1 MDDFYKQL
9 ILLFIAV
16 MTGGGV
22 THLIK
27 ESSCQSWIGGY
38 RIRFGMKSVD
48 TGQDLDGD
56 GKNDVEQKFELGVTK
71 LGRPPPGYEVK
82 IDKDNDGDEQNDSNN
97 KL

>member
-22 THLIK
+22 THLVK

-38 RIRFGMKSVD
+38 RVRFRMKSVD

-56 GKNDVEQKFELGVTK
+56 GKNDVEQKFELGLTK
-71 LGRPPPGYEVK
+71 LERPPPPGYEVG
-82 IDKDNDGDEQNDSNN
+82 KDDDDDRQNDTD
-97 KL
+97 K